1 MTVVVFQKLRLKQKV
16 CVLETER
23 RKAGTELQ
31 KNTGSVIG
39 FMTGATIGSVIIVIA
54 ISQS

>member
-1 MTVVVFQKLRLKQKV
+1 MVVFQKLRLQQKV